1 MNPALKI
8 SLTIASAAVFF
19 GCWTLLIPSRPVPE
33 YLPPVVL
40 PAQPDGPVFES
51 HWVSNNETNE
61 AHSASIA
68 ITNGKP
74 VVVWYGGTEE
84 GHHDV
89 AIFSSSFDGE
99 WTAPTLIAGRDS
111 TEQAL
116 GRYIRKVGNP
126 SLYSWPDGRLGL
138 FYVSVSFGGWA
149 ASSINYMQSLDQGLH
164 WTSPIRLVTSPFL
177 NISTLVRTEGLP
189 LSDGSVQ
196 LPIYH
201 EFLGKFSETL
211 TLSSDLAVKDKIRI
225 SRGKHSLQ
233 PAITNLDEA
242 SAIGLLRYAGDPP
255 GRVLSVFSE
264 DAGAHWSEPV
274 RTKLPNPNS
283 AVSIIN
289 LGDDKLLLALNDL
302 EDGRHRIS
310 LAMGSAGN
318 WKMVKVLEEETA
330 TDPDQEYEFSYPS
343 MGIDPEG
350 FIHLVYTWNQ
360 RRIKHLRFNREWL
373 ELPLQSYNAPQQS
386 ND

>member
-19 GCWTLLIPSRPVPE
+19 GCWALLIPTRPVPE
-33 YLPPVVL
+33 YLPPVVV

-74 VVVWYGGTEE
+74 MVVWYGGTEE
-84 GHHDV
+84 GHRDV

-99 WTAPTLIAGRDS
+99 WTAPRSIADRDS

-116 GRYIRKVGNP
+116 GRFIRKVGNP
-126 SLYSWPDGRLGL
+126 SLYSWPDGKLGL

-211 TLSSDLAVKDKIRI
+211 TLSSDLAVTDKIRI

-242 SAIGLLRYAGDPP
+242 SALGLLRYAGDPP

-289 LGDDKLLLALNDL
+289 LGDGKLLLALNDL
-302 EDGRHRIS
+302 EDGRHRMS

-330 TDPDQEYEFSYPS
+330 TDPGQEYEFSYPS
-343 MGIDPEG
+343 MGIDPDG

-373 ELPLQSYNAPQQS
+373 ELPLQSYNAPQQ
-386 ND
+386 